1 MAMKGASTL
10 AALTVVS
17 ANALAGNL
25 VLAERGRVA
34 VYSIVVPAE
43 ASEVVRY
50 AAEELRDFTE
60 RVTGVKLP
68 IITDGMK
75 PVPPSEKAI
84 VLEVGSLTPRNGD
97 LSGEAALNGPQG
109 RLNAAAGGADAFR
122 LHVEGERLRITGGGD
137 RGVLYGVYE
146 LLERFAGC
154 RW

>member
-34 VYSIVVPAE
+34 AYSIVVPAE

-60 RVTGVKLP
+60 KVTGVRLP
-68 IITDGMK
+68 I
-75 PVPPSEKAI
+75 
-84 VLEVGSLTPRNGD
+84 
-97 LSGEAALNGPQG
+97 
-109 RLNAAAGGADAFR
+109 
-122 LHVEGERLRITGGGD
+122 
-137 RGVLYGVYE
+137 
-146 LLERFAGC
+146 
-154 RW
+154 